1 MWEEQLVDTPIH
13 HIKQAMNII
22 AWMDRYWKE
31 VLEVV
36 TWKHDIK
43 GSVSLRYLCIL
54 ICRHCKI
61 IEPFLYLYKWRGC
74 EYKILFYR
82 KINFIKMMYTV
93 GKKYWILVIPFLNS
107 LTNWILDQIVQF
119 SNGVWKLD
127 LKSGF

>member
-1 MWEEQLVDTPIH
+1 MWEEQLVDTPNH

-54 ICRHCKI
+54 IFRHCKI
-61 IEPFLYLYKWRGC
+61 IQPFCIFTNG
-74 EYKILFYR
+74 EVAS
-82 KINFIKMMYTV
+82 IKYYFTA
-93 GKKYWILVIPFLNS
+93 KLTS
-107 LTNWILDQIVQF
+107 LRWCIQWAKNTAF
-119 SNGVWKLD
+119 
-127 LKSGF
+127 